1 MTISDVKEL
10 VDEVKALKD
19 DDEAAHSTQDGMLEQ
34 VLRSIA
40 DGTCEDP
47 HIMAQEAIKVFDIEF
62 ARWCA

>member
-47 HIMAQEAIKVFDIEF
+47 HIMAQ
-62 ARWCA
+62 